1 MNQRY
6 TGSVGVRLILI
17 FFFTVLLVRVH
28 GQDEATSICAAEG
41 SWKTNM
47 CAKETDFYGNV
58 TCRERLI
65 VLSKEGEEID
75 VLATMVELKSELSI
89 VRSQN
94 TELRNRLSHVEI
106 TVMPS
111 PPPPSPPPNPPPP
124 PSLPPSPPPSPP
136 PVMEPIPDESWHTFV
151 AECLLEAP
159 ETGDSTTWASGNNYG
174 TMPNWDTSLVEDM
187 SGWTGSAF
195 QGFGGKSTF
204 NGDIRSWNT
213 AQVTAMDHVFYS
225 ATAFN
230 QDIGNWNTEK
240 VTNMGGMFN
249 SGSAFNQD
257 IGSWNTEKVTN
268 MKYMFALASAFN
280 QNIGSWNTAQV
291 TDMGG
296 MFASASTFNQDIG
309 SWDTSQVIHMWRMFD
324 SARAFNQDIGSWNT
338 EKVTRMNAMFD
349 SASAFNQDIGSWNT
363 EKVTYMNNMFES
375 ASAFNQD
382 ISSWTGSAATT
393 AQTNMFYDATAFQA
407 KYTCTDA
414 VTGPASSCV
423 PK

>member
-6 TGSVGVRLILI
+6 TDSVGVRLILI

-75 VLATMVELKSELSI
+75 VLATMVELKSELSMLKSELSI

-124 PSLPPSPPPSPP
+124 PLPPSPPPSPP
-136 PVMEPIPDESWHTFV
+136 PPPEPIPDESWHTFV

-159 ETGDSTTWASGNNYG
+159 KTGECTDWASGNNYG

-187 SGWTGSAF
+187 SHTFKDRTTFNANIGGWDTSKVTSMSSMFQASAF
-195 QGFGGKSTF
+195 NK
-204 NGDIRSWNT
+204 
-213 AQVTAMDHVFYS
+213 
-225 ATAFN
+225 
-230 QDIGNWNTEK
+230 DIGSWDTSK
-240 VTNMGGMFN
+240 VTDMSSMFQ
-249 SGSAFNQD
+249 SAQSFNQD
-257 IGSWNTEKVTN
+257 IGSWNTAQVRS
-268 MKYMFALASAFN
+268 MHYMFFQALY
-280 QNIGSWNTAQV
+280 
-291 TDMGG
+291 
-296 MFASASTFNQDIG
+296 
-309 SWDTSQVIHMWRMFD
+309 
-324 SARAFNQDIGSWNT
+324 FNQDIGSWNT
-338 EKVTRMNAMFD
+338 AQVGSMHYMFYQ
-349 SASAFNQDIGSWNT
+349 AIYFNH
-363 EKVTYMNNMFES
+363 
-375 ASAFNQD
+375 D
-382 ISSWTGSAATT
+382 ISSWTGSAATS
-393 AQTNMFYDATAFQA
+393 AQKDMFYDASSFR
-407 KYTCTDA
+407 KKFSCTNA
-414 VTGPASSCV
+414 VNGPASSCIL
-423 PK
+423 K